1 MKEKIRKKYSEDRR
15 KEVKHNMSKDEI
27 QQIACNVIANAGSAF
42 DCFVQA
48 VRAAIENKFDEA
60 DNLIKEG
67 DCLLIKA
74 HQVQTDLLNN
84 EIQGEYIPVGI
95 LMVHAQDHYM
105 HAMTYKQ
112 IALDLIALNKKIAN
126 ISDKEEK

>member
-60 DNLIKEG
+60 DNLIKYE
-67 DCLLIKA
+67 
-74 HQVQTDLLNN
+74 
-84 EIQGEYIPVGI
+84 ER
-95 LMVHAQDHYM
+95 
-105 HAMTYKQ
+105 TYR
-112 IALDLIALNKKIAN
+112 
-126 ISDKEEK
+126 